1 MKIYSTY
8 NDIIGTYYRYC
19 QSSIQSSD
27 KDEYILIYQLFK
39 HVNLNVFYAKKIM
52 KSHYIY
58 YIYIYS
64 YKTLS
69 YLYLKKINL
78 YLNCAHKLSIFILI
92 KDISSLNVTYY

>member
-1 MKIYSTY
+1 MKIYSPY

-52 KSHYIY
+52 KLHYI
-58 YIYIYS
+58 
-64 YKTLS
+64 L
-69 YLYLKKINL
+69 YLYI
-78 YLNCAHKLSIFILI
+78 AI
-92 KDISSLNVTYY
+92 KH